1 MFKDNRILGSLA
13 VRLFYWMPI
22 GNDSINGTGQSEAI
36 IINGDASG
44 EQVSGQLAQQCWHRK
59 DACRKGCNHR
69 KSQVTAYCCHGVASV
84 HCCRAFIH
92 SLQNMGIP
100 LGLDRAGDERNRT
113 GAGLAVISCTISA
126 ISVMLVASLPP
137 HTLRLARHRHR
148 TDSSTQSQFARPSR

>member
-1 MFKDNRILGSLA
+1 HVLGEKHSPAHASVEHVENHPPRRILGSLA
-13 VRLFYWMPI
+13 VRFFYWMPI

-44 EQVSGQLAQQCWHRK
+44 EQVSGQLAQECWHRK

-92 SLQNMGIP
+92 SLLNMGIP
-100 LGLDRAGDERNRT
+100 LGLDRAGDEKMNC
-113 GAGLAVISCTISA
+113 LWVF
-126 ISVMLVASLPP
+126 L
-137 HTLRLARHRHR
+137 
-148 TDSSTQSQFARPSR
+148 D

>member
-1 MFKDNRILGSLA
+1 MSGRLYSMFKDKRILGSLA

-100 LGLDRAGDERNRT
+100 LGLDRGREDELSL
-113 GAGLAVISCTISA
+113 GFSGLKLETIA
-126 ISVMLVASLPP
+126 Q
-137 HTLRLARHRHR
+137 T
-148 TDSSTQSQFARPSR
+148 